1 MSCPERVSPTKSVLS
16 TTWQSDNLRDT
27 IKTALASMEIR
38 ECKRDENLG
47 DSGTWIVELIDN
59 LEPDLSGHK
68 HLCLLIE
75 TKTAFCMTLP
85 LKTKQCLEFALKLEL
100 YLPIMMA
107 GEIITNGDVMYDGP
121 KLKRLLDSY
130 GILHS
135 RRTNPRDQQSN
146 ADGRKAREIRILF
159 RSLFENMPAKTRSC
173 WSDRMYFVTRQYNQE
188 LSRSRNPLPVPD
200 GLRPNAE
207 SVFNRQFW
215 SGFQGV
221 LVTLTPGEENRPT
234 AGPSQGFEPE
244 SVKLYRVLEPATRGL
259 VVRCED
265 VVNGTRRTVDL
276 AQVRPVSGGWLKACL
291 WNEPPAS
298 RSLAAPV
305 QNLACVAQHRVVRTA
320 ERSAN
325 DVEDSDVSKIEQQS
339 ELDADNTREKEETGM
354 DLQSEHH
361 EQDLIR
367 NPDILHVGLE
377 LEAAAHVEQHSSET
391 EILL

>member
-1 MSCPERVSPTKSVLS
+1 M
-16 TTWQSDNLRDT
+16 
-27 IKTALASMEIR
+27 
-38 ECKRDENLG
+38 
-47 DSGTWIVELIDN
+47 
-59 LEPDLSGHK
+59 
-68 HLCLLIE
+68 
-75 TKTAFCMTLP
+75 
-85 LKTKQCLEFALKLEL
+85 
-100 YLPIMMA
+100 
-107 GEIITNGDVMYDGP
+107 
-121 KLKRLLDSY
+121 
-130 GILHS
+130 
-135 RRTNPRDQQSN
+135 
-146 ADGRKAREIRILF
+146 
-159 RSLFENMPAKTRSC
+159 
-173 WSDRMYFVTRQYNQE
+173 
-188 LSRSRNPLPVPD
+188 
-200 GLRPNAE
+200 
-207 SVFNRQFW
+207 
-215 SGFQGV
+215 
-221 LVTLTPGEENRPT
+221 TLTPGKENRPT

-325 DVEDSDVSKIEQQS
+325 DVEDSDVSKMALQS
-339 ELDADNTREKEETGM
+339 ELDADNTREEEETGM